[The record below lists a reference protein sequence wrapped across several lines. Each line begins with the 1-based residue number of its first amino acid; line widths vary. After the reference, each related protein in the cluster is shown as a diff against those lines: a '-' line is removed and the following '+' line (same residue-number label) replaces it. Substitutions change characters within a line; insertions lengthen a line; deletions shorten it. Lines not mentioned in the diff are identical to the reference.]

1 MKNFNIHQKSSWRY
15 QVMCQAQRSFL
26 GLLACLT
33 VMGFLQVRPVGA
45 ETISLML
52 FGDSLMTG
60 YGLPQNKG
68 FAPQLEKYLAEHKS
82 ELGLSNDI
90 DIQIINASVSGDT
103 SGAGL
108 ARLEWS
114 LTDKPDILLLELGAN
129 DGLRGLPPT
138 QMAENLSKI
147 ITRLKE
153 EKIEILLA
161 GMMSPPNMG
170 PDYGKAY
177 NQVFKTLGQDPDL
190 LFYPF
195 FLDGVVAQPKYNQT
209 DGMHPNAD
217 GVMIIVTRIAPMI
230 VRLIEKYHMTESG
243 K

>member
-1 MKNFNIHQKSSWRY
+1 MKNFNINRKTSKRY
-15 QVMCQAQRSFL
+15 QARTSLQRRFL
-26 GLLACLT
+26 GLLTCLT
-33 VMGFLQVRPVGA
+33 VMGFVLVRPLAA

-52 FGDSLMTG
+52 YGDSLMAG
-60 YGLPQNKG
+60 YGLAQNKG
-68 FAPQLEKYLAEHKS
+68 FGPQLENYLADNKS
-82 ELGLSNDI
+82 DLGLSADI
-90 DIQIINASVSGDT
+90 DIKIINASVSGDT

-108 ARLEWS
+108 ARLDWS
-114 LTDKPDILLLELGAN
+114 LSDKPDILLLELGAN
-129 DGLRGLPPT
+129 DGLRGLAPA

-147 ITRLKE
+147 ISRLKAD
-153 EKIEILLA
+153 KIEILLA

-177 NQVFKTLGQDPDL
+177 NQVFQTLGQDPDL

-230 VRLIEKYHMTESG
+230 VRLIEKYHITQSG